1 MIRTQKK
8 RHFWSIAAYLVALCL
23 VVPCVAQA
31 SDPAS
36 GQVVAGGTLRVGV
49 STNSPPLI
57 GKQGGKIVGL
67 EAELAHE
74 LGKFL
79 GKSISFVEVP
89 WKDQISALLD
99 NRTDIIMS
107 GMSITKARRYRIAFS
122 EPYFRTGQI
131 ALVRKQ
137 AKTKVPMPGYYGIYS
152 WAPIVTMGV
161 VKGTTG
167 EFFVNKSFNNA
178 KKVVSFATA
187 KEAVAAL
194 QKKWIQGYEIDVLI
208 YDAPMVYNLASE
220 NEGELVPL
228 PALLTEEYLAWGIR
242 KDDTALLE
250 SANKFIEQMKKEG
263 KLMPIIKKW
272 IPFI

>member
-1 MIRTQKK
+1 
-8 RHFWSIAAYLVALCL
+8 
-23 VVPCVAQA
+23 
-31 SDPAS
+31 
-36 GQVVAGGTLRVGV
+36 
-49 STNSPPLI
+49 
-57 GKQGGKIVGL
+57 
-67 EAELAHE
+67 
-74 LGKFL
+74 
-79 GKSISFVEVP
+79 
-89 WKDQISALLD
+89 
-99 NRTDIIMS
+99 MS

-137 AKTKVPMPGYYGIYS
+137 AKTKVPMPGFYGIYS

-178 KKVVSFATA
+178 KKIVSFATA
-187 KEAVAAL
+187 KEAVTAL

-208 YDAPMVYNLASE
+208 YDAPMVYNIASE
-220 NEGELVPL
+220 NEGALVPL

-272 IPFI
+272 IPVI